1 MLKPAFVSQMS
12 EAMADVYGAVT
23 DRILINLAKY
33 FSFLK
38 AGVEMP
44 GSFDYQAR
52 MLAQMGQINKET
64 IDIIMSG
71 LDGAD
76 QALRQAL
83 EASIIH
89 ALEAEEPKLRKAAE
103 KGILQ
108 PPSIPEVVPGQMQA
122 FQAYYKQ
129 SADKLN
135 LVNTVMLESTQAAYA
150 ATVSDIANKI
160 ARTQTILNVGAGEV
174 VTGVTAYNQAVRE
187 SVRKMVSNGITGFVD
202 HGGHHWTPEAY
213 AAMDIRTTMNNVAR
227 AATWERNEGYGNDL
241 YQVSWHNGARPL
253 CYPWQGKVISR
264 SDLSREVEDLDGNS
278 VHVYAQSETSY
289 GEEAGLFG
297 INCGHYPMVFVPG
310 VSTLYDVPQDEEENK
325 KDYEESQQQRAL
337 ERKLRYEKRDL
348 EVLKAQ
354 GASEDLLK
362 AQQAKVKK
370 ASHDID
376 DFCEETGRTRRRD
389 RETTPI
395 NAKFPPKGSYDSK
408 LFPTKERDKMRDWYK
423 NGGMDDNPPPQPA
436 NIHLGPDNIPPQAQA
451 QIPVA
456 QKPPESG
463 FVPANTVSEAEEYA
477 KKFLDNP
484 KYGNVSYKGIDVEY
498 ANTCNRVLTE
508 VFDEYTPQYRLKA
521 IEPMNGRKAA
531 FKQAIESSEACYQW
545 GGDGSLF
552 VNPNFYKNKKAFEK
566 HKAQI
571 DQLMSYVLDN
581 SEILL
586 KNATGAKKDYIEAL
600 TKTRRQC
607 VSQSHNFVEGTFVHE
622 CGHMLDD
629 KLFRKTMKEINSPL
643 ATRGAITDSV
653 LKYGKGIS
661 GYAVSSANE
670 YIAESFTAWW
680 YGETSIVDPELVRVF
695 EEAKKYGK

>member
-1 MLKPAFVSQMS
+1 MS

-33 FSFLK
+33 FPFLK

-71 LDGAD
+71 LEGSD

-108 PPSIPEVVPGQMQA
+108 PPSVPEVVPGQMQA

-135 LVNTVMLESTQAAYA
+135 LVNTVMLESTQAAYT

-160 ARTQTILNVGAGEV
+160 ARTQSILNVGAGEV

-187 SVRKMVSNGITGFVD
+187 SVKKMVFNGITGFVD
-202 HGGHHWTPEAY
+202 HGGHHWSPEAY

-264 SDLSREVEDLDGNS
+264 SDLSREVEDLDGNT

-289 GEEAGLFG
+289 GEPAGLMG
-297 INCGHYPMVFVPG
+297 INCGHYPMVFIPG
-310 VSTLYDVPQDEEENK
+310 ISTLYDVPQDEEENA

-389 RETTPI
+389 REATPI
-395 NAKFPPKGSYDSK
+395 NAKFPPKESYNPAE
-408 LFPTKERDKMRDWYK
+408 FPTTERDKMREFFTGKKAD
-423 NGGMDDNPPPQPA
+423 
-436 NIHLGPDNIPPQAQA
+436 
-451 QIPVA
+451 V
-456 QKPPESG
+456 PET
-463 FVPANTVSEAEEYA
+463 VNTVDTNIEKLRSAAEGATNKVEFWMNMSEEQQAAFQASGLTIDEAFNMVKDSSASVSEWKKANPGSASSFSIKHDFSKATIRFNEIEA
-477 KKFLDNP
+477 KSEGWMADANQAGVINVRKQGLGNDWDFIIAHEAGHQLSDHSPELQSMIMYNP
-484 KYGNVSYKGIDVEY
+484 GNVLGRYNTRLMAFDGVYGEY
-498 ANTCNRVLTE
+498 NPE
-508 VFDEYTPQYRLKA
+508 E
-521 IEPMNGRKAA
+521 A
-531 FKQAIESSEACYQW
+531 F
-545 GGDGSLF
+545 
-552 VNPNFYKNKKAFEK
+552 
-566 HKAQI
+566 
-571 DQLMSYVLDN
+571 
-581 SEILL
+581 
-586 KNATGAKKDYIEAL
+586 ATS
-600 TKTRRQC
+600 
-607 VSQSHNFVEGTFVHE
+607 VSNFVRHPNS
-622 CGHMLDD
+622 
-629 KLFRKTMKEINSPL
+629 MKEKYPEAYNAIKALFDASP
-643 ATRGAITDSV
+643 
-653 LKYGKGIS
+653 
-661 GYAVSSANE
+661 SARDYVERIMSE
-670 YIAESFTAWW
+670 YRRAFI
-680 YGETSIVDPELVRVF
+680 
-695 EEAKKYGK
+695 K

>member
-1 MLKPAFVSQMS
+1 MS

-33 FSFLK
+33 FPFLK
-38 AGVEMP
+38 AGVELP

-71 LDGAD
+71 LEGAD

-108 PPSIPEVVPGQMQA
+108 PPSVPEVVPGQMQA
-122 FQAYYKQ
+122 FQAYYRQ

-135 LVNTVMLESTQAAYA
+135 LVNTVMLESTQAAYT

-160 ARTQTILNVGAGEV
+160 ARTQSILNVGTGEV

-187 SVRKMVSNGITGFVD
+187 SVRKMVSNGITGFID
-202 HGGHHWTPEAY
+202 HGGHHWSPEAY

-227 AATWERNEGYGNDL
+227 AATWERNESYGNDL

-264 SDLSREVEDLDGNS
+264 SDMVREVEDLDGNK

-289 GEEAGLFG
+289 GEAAGLFG
-297 INCGHYPMVFVPG
+297 INCGHYPMVFIPG
-310 VSTLYDVPQDEEENK
+310 ISTLYDVPQDEEENA

-376 DFCEETGRTRRRD
+376 NFCEETGRTRRRD

-395 NAKFPPKGSYDSK
+395 NAKFPPKESYIPE
-408 LFPTKERDKMRDWYK
+408 LFPTEERDKIRDWYK
-423 NGGMDDNPPPQPA
+423 NGGVGDNPPPQFA
-436 NIHLGPDNIPPQAQA
+436 NIHLGPDNIPPQAQTK
-451 QIPVA
+451 IPVE

-463 FVPANTVSEAEEYA
+463 FVPAGTIEEAE
-477 KKFLDNP
+477 KFAESFCDT
-484 KYGNVSYKGIDVEY
+484 KRFGAVGISYKGVSVDVANEVNETISTFFGLYDVEKFGGIV
-498 ANTCNRVLTE
+498 APAGNTKLGKAVEGAVAAYSPVRHSFLLNRNDLKSMKVAAK
-508 VFDEYTPQYRLKA
+508 YYREEQELVS
-521 IEPMNGRKAA
+521 N
-531 FKQAIESSEACYQW
+531 Y
-545 GGDGSLF
+545 
-552 VNPNFYKNKKAFEK
+552 
-566 HKAQI
+566 
-571 DQLMSYVLDN
+571 
-581 SEILL
+581 L
-586 KNATGAKKDYIEAL
+586 KNPSGYTFKTKLAQKVLEASKLSGRATVPKSVKETVWHELGHSLEKSLKNVGNYDKI
-600 TKTRRQC
+600 K
-607 VSQSHNFVEGTFVHE
+607 EGFNTYAE
-622 CGHMLDD
+622 
-629 KLFRKTMKEINSPL
+629 K
-643 ATRGAITDSV
+643 
-653 LKYGKGIS
+653 IS
-661 GYAVSSANE
+661 GYATTDFGE
-670 YIAESFTAWW
+670 YIAESFCAWSK
-680 YGETSIVDPELVRVF
+680 GEKIDPELVTGFISLWR
-695 EEAKKYGK
+695 K

>member
-33 FSFLK
+33 FPFLK

-108 PPSIPEVVPGQMQA
+108 PPSVPEVVPGQMQA
-122 FQAYYKQ
+122 FKAYYRQ

-135 LVNTVMLESTQAAYA
+135 LVNTVMLESTQAAYT

-160 ARTQTILNVGAGEV
+160 ARTQIILNVGAGEV
-174 VTGVTAYNQAVRE
+174 VSGVTAYNQAVRE
-187 SVRKMVSNGITGFVD
+187 SVKKMVQNGITGFID
-202 HGGHHWTPEAY
+202 HGGHHWSPEAY

-264 SDLSREVEDLDGNS
+264 SDMVREVEDLDGNS

-289 GEEAGLFG
+289 GQPAGLMG
-297 INCGHYPMVFVPG
+297 INCGHYPMVFIPG
-310 VSTLYDVPQDEEENK
+310 ISTLYDVPQDEKENT

-389 RETTPI
+389 REGTPI
-395 NAKFPPKGSYDSK
+395 NAKFPPKGSYDPK
-408 LFPTKERDKMRDWYK
+408 EFPTTERDKMREFFMGNNQPIRTEIQTGFTPAKSIDEAIK
-423 NGGMDDNPPPQPA
+423 RAESGGVKYARFEGMSLERVNNAVEALETLPQNA
-436 NIHLGPDNIPPQAQA
+436 R
-451 QIPVA
+451 PVA
-456 QKPPESG
+456 IANGKDISTLTGRPLGRKSDQWYGVTYDYRLFSIRTMQLGYAPDPDGGILVGLNTQKFKTLEQLTKAKEAEQAKYRAKTGRDWFFNIDGKASAFHEMGHVYADYNGLPNGWNELSERWVTESG
-463 FVPANTVSEAEEYA
+463 VDMLKKPEEAFAEAWGAYYS
-477 KKFLDNP
+477 K
-484 KYGNVSYKGIDVEY
+484 
-498 ANTCNRVLTE
+498 
-508 VFDEYTPQYRLKA
+508 
-521 IEPMNGRKAA
+521 GRKLP
-531 FKQAIESSEACYQW
+531 S
-545 GGDGSLF
+545 
-552 VNPNFYKNKKAFEK
+552 
-566 HKAQI
+566 
-571 DQLMSYVLDN
+571 
-581 SEILL
+581 
-586 KNATGAKKDYIEAL
+586 YIEEVI
-600 TKTRRQC
+600 K
-607 VSQSHNFVEGTFVHE
+607 G
-622 CGHMLDD
+622 
-629 KLFRKTMKEINSPL
+629 
-643 ATRGAITDSV
+643 
-653 LKYGKGIS
+653 LK
-661 GYAVSSANE
+661 
-670 YIAESFTAWW
+670 
-680 YGETSIVDPELVRVF
+680 
-695 EEAKKYGK
+695 